1 MGVAERKEG
10 RETKTKGRLGAVG
23 GGIERFEAAKAGGRG
38 NERLNE
44 DEHGFFVADEKRAIE
59 IVFPTFSSSG
69 ERGNMDT
76 LADGSLAKPRLRPG
90 EAGNGHERPYFSLVG
105 CGPPL
110 RVACSEATD
119 AHDASK
125 LPLTLHCSE

>member
-90 EAGNGHERPYFSLVG
+90 EAGNGHERPYFSLGVIFNDQYVG
-105 CGPPL
+105 GRNRRQQARDTSNESL
-110 RVACSEATD
+110 GY
-119 AHDASK
+119 
-125 LPLTLHCSE
+125 